1 MQKKGSK
8 TINMAMETKGELR
21 NAWILS
27 QEDQSVGGRTKQ
39 NQSVRIQVEA
49 EKKEKEEAGNG
60 DLGDEGMMFVSVLK
74 DMRGGGIVNSITE
87 S

>member
-27 QEDQSVGGRTKQ
+27 QEDQSVDGRTKQ
-39 NQSVRIQVEA
+39 NQPVRIKVEVG
-49 EKKEKEEAGNG
+49 KKKMKK
-60 DLGDEGMMFVSVLK
+60 LGMVNLDKEGMMSVLC
-74 DMRGGGIVNSITE
+74 
-87 S
+87 